1 MKKKIFTLAALAIC
15 ATMLASGTLAYFTV
29 KDKAHN
35 VITSSKVGIELIE
48 KTKDKNGAEV
58 DFPKEGISGVVP
70 GDSVSKIVSVKN
82 NGEATAWIRV
92 WVNTAISEPGD
103 PISNP
108 TIKNLPLTINVDGKE
123 IPELE
128 VHLLKAIPFGAGLGG
143 GSADAAFMLKLV
155 NDYAKLGLSL
165 DELETIAASIGA
177 DCPFFIQNKPVFA
190 TGTGNIF
197 EPVELSLDSY
207 YLCLVK
213 PDVTV
218 STPEA
223 YSMVTPKYP
232 DVSLK
237 EIIKNVM

>member
-48 KTKDKNGAEV
+48 KTKDENGAEV
-58 DFPKEGISGVVP
+58 DFPKEGISGVMP

-103 PISNP
+103 PLTNP

-123 IPELE
+123 IPVVTYTVDNTKWTYEDGYYY
-128 VHLLKAIPFGAGLGG
+128 F
-143 GSADAAFMLKLV
+143 
-155 NDYAKLGLSL
+155 
-165 DELETIAASIGA
+165 
-177 DCPFFIQNKPVFA
+177 NKPVELEKSTDILFEEVHFA
-190 TGTGNIF
+190 KEMGNEYQKCKVMIDISA
-197 EPVELSLDSY
+197 EAVQYANNPIPDGG
-207 YLCLVK
+207 
-213 PDVTV
+213 DVT
-218 STPEA
+218 
-223 YSMVTPKYP
+223 
-232 DVSLK
+232 DVK
-237 EIIKNVM
+237 GWPAE

>member
-58 DFPKEGISGVVP
+58 DFPKEGISGVMP

-123 IPELE
+123 IPVVTYTVDNTKWTYEDGYYY
-128 VHLLKAIPFGAGLGG
+128 F
-143 GSADAAFMLKLV
+143 
-155 NDYAKLGLSL
+155 
-165 DELETIAASIGA
+165 
-177 DCPFFIQNKPVFA
+177 NKPVELGNSTDILFEEVHFA
-190 TGTGNIF
+190 KEMGNEYQNCKVMIDISA
-197 EPVELSLDSY
+197 EAVQYANNPIPDGG
-207 YLCLVK
+207 
-213 PDVTV
+213 DVT
-218 STPEA
+218 
-223 YSMVTPKYP
+223 
-232 DVSLK
+232 DVK
-237 EIIKNVM
+237 GWPAE